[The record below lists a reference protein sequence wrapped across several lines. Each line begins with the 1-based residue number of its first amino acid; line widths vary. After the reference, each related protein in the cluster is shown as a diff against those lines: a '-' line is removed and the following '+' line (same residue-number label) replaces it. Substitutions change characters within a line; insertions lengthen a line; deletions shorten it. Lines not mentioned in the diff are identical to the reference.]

1 MLTYGICPPLAEE
14 SLLHTNPIVAMKRY
28 RKSFFLDAYL
38 YKWLTLLGGF
48 HHITFYQENGTDTT
62 PALCQKAKHQG
73 LIDYKM
79 PSQDNVYD
87 KCNNLIEFHGERTM
101 EENASVITTSSIDKE
116 NDWKNVFTPN
126 LKPMM
131 KSSSPPLSERL
142 HNLRAA
148 MREIIQPIHD
158 NDVIHAK
165 EPLPTISNIISPVKS
180 QQTSPLPT
188 ISNIIS
194 PVKSQQTSPYCAT
207 EMEEITASTPLE
219 KLNMKS
225 CGIKVHPLK

>member
-1 MLTYGICPPLAEE
+1 MLAYGICPPLAEE
-14 SLLHTNPIVAMKRY
+14 FLLRTNQIVAMKRY
-28 RKSFFLDAYL
+28 GKSFCLDAYL

-73 LIDYKM
+73 LIDNKM
-79 PSQDNVYD
+79 PSQDKDNVYD
-87 KCNNLIEFHGERTM
+87 KCNHLIEFHGERTM
-101 EENASVITTSSIDKE
+101 EENASVITTSMIDKE
-116 NDWKNVFTPN
+116 NDWSNMFTPN

-142 HNLRAA
+142 HNLQVA

-165 EPLPTISNIISPVKS
+165 EPLSTISK
-180 QQTSPLPT
+180 
-188 ISNIIS
+188 IIS

-207 EMEEITASTPLE
+207 VMEEITSSTPLE
-219 KLNMKS
+219 KLNMRS